1 MRGLLHTA
9 GERVELTCAV
19 PWIAD
24 VITEGAAG
32 QLAPPD
38 GTAPDVRV
46 TVERDPAAFDV
57 AGWRVLTREAWCREG
72 QVIIGNV
79 CSSGLDL
86 RVTVGEPTVEVT
98 ARWRPSGKERALAAV
113 ARSRARL
120 LLRAVLL
127 QYPALWRSQQRG
139 RAPLHASVCRLA
151 GSDGRAVMLAGPG
164 GVGKSTL
171 VHGELLNGAVPICDN
186 VCVSDGQDAWGL
198 VEPLRLPAE
207 VGAGKGRR
215 MPYGRREAAWLRR
228 TDQMAPDLLVAL
240 VRGGQPGVTPGDPA
254 LAAPPRMAGTD
265 MAGELRRYRALAAT
279 LALGTGLGSSH
290 PPVERIAQE
299 LSTRLPCL
307 LVTLGDRPGAPL
319 RELLETITAEELT
332 S

>member
-1 MRGLLHTA
+1 MRAVLNTA
-9 GERVELTCAV
+9 GERVDVTCAV

-24 VITEGAAG
+24 VLTEGAAG
-32 QLAPPD
+32 QLAADD
-38 GTAPDVRV
+38 GPTAGVRV
-46 TVERDPAAFDV
+46 SVERGSAAFDV
-57 AGWRVLTREAWCREG
+57 TGWRVLTRDAWCRDG
-72 QVIIGNV
+72 QMVIGNA

-86 RVTVGEPTVEVT
+86 RITASEAAVELT

-139 RAPLHASVCRLA
+139 RVPLHASVCRLA
-151 GSDGRAVMLAGPG
+151 DGRVVMLAGPG

-186 VCVSDGQDAWGL
+186 VCVSDGRDAWGL

-207 VGAGKGRR
+207 IGAGTGRR
-215 MPYGRREAAWLRR
+215 MPYGRREATWLRR
-228 TDQMAPDLLVAL
+228 TDQLAPDLLVAL
-240 VRGGQPGVTPGDPA
+240 ARGSQPGVTRCDPA
-254 LAAPPRMAGTD
+254 LAARQLAAGTY
-265 MAGELRRYRALAAT
+265 MAGELRRYWAFAAT

-290 PPVERIAQE
+290 PPVQQVAQE
-299 LSTRLPCL
+299 LSDRLPCL
-307 LVTLGDRPGAPL
+307 QVTLGDRPGAPL
-319 RELLETITAEELT
+319 RELLSTATAQEVA

>member
-1 MRGLLHTA
+1 MQGLLHTA
-9 GERVELTCAV
+9 GERVELTCAL

-24 VITEGAAG
+24 ALTEGAAG
-32 QLAPPD
+32 QLTPVDDAAP
-38 GTAPDVRV
+38 GIRV
-46 TVERDPAAFDV
+46 TVERDSAAFDV
-57 AGWRVLTREAWCREG
+57 TGWRVLTRDAWCRED
-72 QVIIGNV
+72 QVVIRNA

-86 RVTVGEPTVEVT
+86 RIAAGEPTVELT
-98 ARWRPSGKERALAAV
+98 ARWRPAGRERALAAV

-139 RAPLHASVCRLA
+139 RVPLHASVLRLA
-151 GSDGRAVMLAGPG
+151 ADGRVVMLAGPG

-186 VCVSDGQDAWGL
+186 VCVSDGRDAWGL

-207 VGAGKGRR
+207 IGAGKGRR

-228 TDQMAPDLLVAL
+228 TDQLAPDLLVAL
-240 VRGGQPGVTPGDPA
+240 ARGSQPGVTRCDPA
-254 LAAPPRMAGTD
+254 VAARQLTAGTY
-265 MAGELRRYRALAAT
+265 MAGELRRYWAFAAT

-290 PPVERIAQE
+290 PPVEQVARE
-299 LSTRLPCL
+299 LSERLPCVQ
-307 LVTLGDRPGAPL
+307 VTLGDRPGAPL
-319 RELLETITAEELT
+319 RELLSTATAQEVA

>member
-1 MRGLLHTA
+1 MRGFLPTA
-9 GERVELTCAV
+9 GERVELTCAL

-32 QLAPPD
+32 QLTSADDTP
-38 GTAPDVRV
+38 PDVRV
-46 TVERDPAAFDV
+46 TVERDPAPFDV
-57 AGWRVLTREAWCREG
+57 TGWRVLTRDAWCRDG
-72 QVIIGNV
+72 QMVIGNA

-86 RVTVGEPTVEVT
+86 RITASEAAVELT

-139 RAPLHASVCRLA
+139 RVPLHASVCRLA
-151 GSDGRAVMLAGPG
+151 DGRVVMLAGPG

-186 VCVSDGQDAWGL
+186 VCVSDGRDAWGL

-207 VGAGKGRR
+207 IGAGTGRR
-215 MPYGRREAAWLRR
+215 MPYGRREATWLRR
-228 TDQMAPDLLVAL
+228 TDQLAPDLLVAL
-240 VRGGQPGVTPGDPA
+240 ARGSQPGVTRCDPA
-254 LAAPPRMAGTD
+254 LAARQLAAGTY
-265 MAGELRRYRALAAT
+265 MAGELRRYWAFAAT

-290 PPVERIAQE
+290 PPVQQVAQE
-299 LSTRLPCL
+299 LSDRLPCL
-307 LVTLGDRPGAPL
+307 QVTLGDRPGAPL
-319 RELLETITAEELT
+319 RELLSTATAQEVA